1 MLSDLEFKELQDYLE
16 EKLTFNEDNIAVQTM
31 ELASI
36 HHKLIRLLSSMT
48 KDKVSIETK
57 LDEMYGAL
65 YKYYKFESEYRWET
79 KGEIESQI
87 YSDKKYSPIKEKLN
101 QITVQITFV
110 GKSLDSLKEISYQ
123 IKNYIEFQKLMNGV
137 SY

>member
-1 MLSDLEFKELQDYLE
+1 MLSDKEFNDLQDYLE
-16 EKLTFNEDNIAVQTM
+16 DKLTFNEENIGLKTM

-48 KDKVSIETK
+48 KDKTAIEGK
-57 LDEMYGAL
+57 LDEMYGTL
-65 YKYYKFESEYRWET
+65 YKFYKFESEYRWET

-87 YSDKKYSPIKEKLN
+87 FSDKRYSTIKERANL
-101 QITVQITFV
+101 ITVQITFV

-123 IKNYIEFQKLMNGV
+123 IKNYIDFQKLMNGI
-137 SY
+137 